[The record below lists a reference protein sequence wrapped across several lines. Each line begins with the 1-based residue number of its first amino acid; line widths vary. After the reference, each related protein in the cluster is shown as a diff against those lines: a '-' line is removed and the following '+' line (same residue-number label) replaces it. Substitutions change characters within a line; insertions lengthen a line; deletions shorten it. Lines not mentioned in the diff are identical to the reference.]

1 MTDENP
7 AQNDETGVNYELVDT
22 GLTTEEKIDEIHNS
36 VRMLVDEVHKLVAHV
51 TAPAKKPSA
60 IDQLVAAITALTE
73 ETKRQGE
80 GIDRIAKALDGLVVE
95 EVPSTPPP
103 LGNSN

>member
-7 AQNDETGVNYELVDT
+7 VQIDETGINYELVDT

-36 VRMLVDEVHKLVAHV
+36 VRMLVDEVHKLTAYLM
-51 TAPAKKPSA
+51 APAQKPSA
-60 IDQLVAAITALTE
+60 IDQLVAAIGALTE

-95 EVPSTPPP
+95 EVPAAPPP
-103 LGNSN
+103 IGNSK